1 MTPDQIQLARS
12 IAMPGRDTVQRILD
26 ELAEATGVS
35 VEDIRSKS
43 RASNIVK
50 LRQMAMTLARR
61 EGLSLPVIAACF
73 GVDHST
79 VYHAEK
85 VMGPHMV
92 GPVFRSVRRLCNSAK

>member
-1 MTPDQIQLARS
+1 MTPEQIQLARS
-12 IAMPGRDTVQRILD
+12 IALPGRDTVQRILD
-26 ELAEATGVS
+26 ELADATGVPL
-35 VEDIRSKS
+35 EDIRNGTS
-43 RASNIVK
+43 RPHVG

-85 VMGPHMV
+85 VMGPQIV
-92 GPVFRSVRRLCNSAK
+92 GPVFRSVRGLCNSAK